1 MTKSNA
7 LGLLALAV
15 TSSLALAQDGGW
27 SAKPG
32 SGLKYDGGDAFGLKL
47 ANRIQIHYVYRA
59 DESSADSS
67 NFNIRRARTTL
78 SGHVFNKNI
87 EYVLMLD
94 ATDSS
99 EFELNEP
106 TPGAF
111 ELDGASD
118 SPLKQGHVTW
128 NFINSDSGKIGLRI
142 GQAKSMFGLE
152 WTGTSAGLTFV
163 ERSTAS
169 GVFSNDYTRGAWL
182 NGKYADSK
190 LRWSLGAMNG
200 VTLGEEAS
208 NDDNELGYVGSVNF
222 DPLGDFFGGSQT
234 AESWRQVDLREG
246 DRPLIGTIG
255 IGMAIDNTVDAGI
268 DVETEILN
276 INTAWSVQ
284 GFQIMGEWFDV
295 SESQTGSPD
304 SDADGFTLSASYALP
319 KSGDSSIQ
327 WAFGLRYS
335 LVDLT
340 DAGLNEQS
348 DISLV
353 ANAFYHGHAC
363 KTQIELTQREYDGT
377 GASDDTD
384 YIISLA
390 FQLMF

>member
-47 ANRIQIHYVYRA
+47 ANRIQIHYVYDA
-59 DESSADSS
+59 AESGPDSS
-67 NFNIRRARTTL
+67 NFDIRRARTAL

-87 EYVLMLD
+87 EYMLMFD
-94 ATDSS
+94 AVDT
-99 EFELNEP
+99 
-106 TPGAF
+106 GAN
-111 ELDGASD
+111 GN
-118 SPLKQGHVTW
+118 LKQGHVTW
-128 NFINSDSGKIGLRI
+128 NFMNSDAGKIGLRI

-163 ERSTAS
+163 ERSIAS
-169 GVFSNDYTRGAWL
+169 GEFSNDYTRGAWL

-200 VTLGEEAS
+200 VTLGEEAD

-246 DRPLIGTIG
+246 DRPLVGTIG
-255 IGMAIDNTVDAGI
+255 VGMAIDNTVAGGV
-268 DVETEILN
+268 DVEHEILN

-284 GFQIMGEWFDV
+284 GFQVMAEFFDRSV
-295 SESQTGSPD
+295 SPTGAADQD
-304 SDADGFTLSASYALP
+304 SDGFSFSGSYALP
-319 KSGDSSIQ
+319 KSGDSSMQ

-335 LVDLT
+335 VVDLT
-340 DAGLNEQS
+340 DAGGDETT
-348 DISLV
+348 DISAV

-363 KTQIELTQREYDGT
+363 KTQLEVTMREYDL
-377 GASDDTD
+377 SDEDRK
-384 YIISLA
+384 SVV
-390 FQLMF
+390 